1 MVIFNSYVSL
11 PEGIWE
17 NMMILQGKWGII
29 AQSIG
34 LEVSLSFRGVPPC
47 IIQVMDYHFI
57 IKTYGDLG
65 IPLIK
70 KTHTYPYHPIH
81 SQKVSHSDLTSVT
94 PFHQLI
100 TSQLVQPQ
108 QKSTRICPQK
118 MIHSSFSSQC
128 HDTHVLITSS
138 INSCCSSRKTSHYSG
153 CFNPNTLG

>member
-1 MVIFNSYVSL
+1 MGKYDDSPGEMGNHSTIHRIG
-11 PEGIWE
+11 GILV
-17 NMMILQGKWGII
+17 LQGGTPLHHP
-29 AQSIG
+29 SHG
-34 LEVSLSFRGVPPC
+34 LPFYYQNLWWLGDPPH
-47 IIQVMDYHFI
+47 Q
-57 IKTYGDLG
+57 
-65 IPLIK
+65 K
-70 KTHTYPYHPIH
+70 KHTYPYHPIH

-108 QKSTRICPQK
+108 QKSTRICPKK